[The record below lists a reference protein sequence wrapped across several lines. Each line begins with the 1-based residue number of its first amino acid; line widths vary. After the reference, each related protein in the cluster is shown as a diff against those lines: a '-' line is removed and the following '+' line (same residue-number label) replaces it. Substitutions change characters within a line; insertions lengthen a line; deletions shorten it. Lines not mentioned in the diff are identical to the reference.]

1 MIFWQ
6 DVFLSKCR
14 RTLQQAVYMQQDNA
28 LELTMNADGKDEER
42 RWEFV
47 FNKLCLEHLD
57 DLTPNSTARHYCP
70 AQH

>member
-1 MIFWQ
+1 
-6 DVFLSKCR
+6 
-14 RTLQQAVYMQQDNA
+14 MQQDNA
-28 LELTMNADGKDEER
+28 VGLTMNMDGKDEER